1 MEEMADV
8 AILAQV
14 ARWLKVLLQRNY
26 KLCTI
31 ATQHTKMA
39 MSAISSILML
49 ALVSPSAG
57 LATKGVAPTAGAMGT
72 LPTVQGD
79 TMWASKA
86 DACQACRYYATGS
99 CAMYKTC
106 TCAVTNTAD
115 FPVSGLKAPSDVNSW
130 LFACGKEGGKKY
142 QDCWTYKDNGEE
154 RMKYA
159 KMRGKTYN
167 DNFGDAVDPNAP
179 KCPS

>member
-14 ARWLKVLLQRNY
+14 AHWPKVLLQRNC
-26 KLCTI
+26 KLCSI

-39 MSAISSILML
+39 MSAISSMLLL

-57 LATKGVAPTAGAMGT
+57 LTTRGVGIGNPMGT
-72 LPTVQGD
+72 LPAVEGD

-106 TCAVTNTAD
+106 TCSVTNTTD

-130 LFACGKEGGKKY
+130 LFACGTEGGKKY
-142 QDCWTYKDNGEE
+142 QDCWTYKDSEEE